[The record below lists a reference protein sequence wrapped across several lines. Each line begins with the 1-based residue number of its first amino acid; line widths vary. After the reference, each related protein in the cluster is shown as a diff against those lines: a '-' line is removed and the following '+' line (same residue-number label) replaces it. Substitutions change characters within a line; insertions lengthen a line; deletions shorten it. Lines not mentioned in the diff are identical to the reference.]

1 MLGRWLLSQSR
12 KARTRLGAVRTSSPA
27 LKSSQSGVSAHPFT
41 RSNLARMASSQAGR
55 LNRLAQ
61 EKSPYLR
68 QHAHN
73 PVDWYPWGEEAFEK
87 AKKENKPIFLSGM
100 LCASDCA
107 SAHSCGEYSELE
119 LARVSLVGLC
129 MARDCHVH
137 YVPG

>member
-1 MLGRWLLSQSR
+1 MLGRWLLTQSR
-12 KARTRLGAVRTSSPA
+12 KAQTRLGAVRTWSPA
-27 LKSSQSGVSAHPFT
+27 LQGSQSGISAHPFT
-41 RSNLARMASSQAGR
+41 RSSLVRMASSQAGR

-100 LCASDCA
+100 LRMCQ
-107 SAHSCGEYSELE
+107 
-119 LARVSLVGLC
+119 
-129 MARDCHVH
+129 
-137 YVPG
+137 